1 MSIFSDINKVQIL
14 GNVTQK
20 PEIKSTK
27 GGTAVTQISV
37 ATSRSYK
44 VKDSDEWKKEPE
56 FHSVVLWG
64 KMAEMAG
71 ERFEKGTRIL
81 VEGRLATR
89 SWEKDGVKHY
99 KTEVIATDV
108 ILIAR
113 YNKRSGEEAPLPDEP
128 PVEAQGG
135 DVVIDPDDLPF

>member
-1 MSIFSDINKVQIL
+1 MGIFSDINKVQIL

-20 PEIKSTK
+20 PELKATK
-27 GGTAVTQISV
+27 TGTAVTQISI

-71 ERFEKGTRIL
+71 ERFEKGTRVL

-89 SWEKDGVKHY
+89 SWEKDGVKHW

-113 YNKRSGEEAPLPDEP
+113 YNKKGVEDAPLPDEA
-128 PVEAQGG
+128 PVEAQNA
-135 DVVIDPDDLPF
+135 DSVIDPDDLPF